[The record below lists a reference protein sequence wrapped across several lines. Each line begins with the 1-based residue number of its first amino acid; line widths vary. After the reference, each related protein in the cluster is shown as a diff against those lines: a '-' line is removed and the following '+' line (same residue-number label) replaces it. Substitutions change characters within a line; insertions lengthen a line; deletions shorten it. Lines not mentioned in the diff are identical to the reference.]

1 MSNPKKQLL
10 LGKKIEQEHRN
21 TYNLIKRYV
30 KKYEK
35 LPPDYVF
42 FTSIASDHLREDKNY
57 YTKLLLYVENKSME
71 EINTLYHQ
79 AEIEKKE
86 N

>member
-30 KKYEK
+30 KKYGK